1 LCLFFGIAVLL
12 NVKKHSSGRTT
23 FQGEDHTFK
32 NGLLA
37 HLVVDVVSRPAVRVF
52 RLCGSEG
59 TLDWDHANNAVRVW
73 TPSGSPNDYSCK
85 TIPLT
90 STTVA
95 EGYINPEEPYIAEMD
110 DFVAACRGER
120 PWPYS
125 FEDDEVVL
133 DLLVRAEKSSDTG
146 THQR

>member
-1 LCLFFGIAVLL
+1 
-12 NVKKHSSGRTT
+12 
-23 FQGEDHTFK
+23 
-32 NGLLA
+32 
-37 HLVVDVVSRPAVRVF
+37 
-52 RLCGSEG
+52 
-59 TLDWDHANNAVRVW
+59 
-73 TPSGSPNDYSCK
+73 
-85 TIPLT
+85 
-90 STTVA
+90 
-95 EGYINPEEPYIAEMD
+95 MD